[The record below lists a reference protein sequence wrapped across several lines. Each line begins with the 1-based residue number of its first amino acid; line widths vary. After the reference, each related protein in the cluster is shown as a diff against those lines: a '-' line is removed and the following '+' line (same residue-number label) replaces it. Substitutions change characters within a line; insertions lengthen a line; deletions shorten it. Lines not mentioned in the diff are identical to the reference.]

1 MKKNAIILI
10 IIFLLLVFFLYSYLS
25 EQTIVYNENN
35 INIKNTIKNTK
46 WRSEKLIFDEDNSG
60 NYYLV
65 THDTLKESSKEAI
78 TGTFLDFQDRNFFS
92 YNGSWCGTDFCFK
105 RIKGTYQFLDTNTI
119 EMFVE
124 STESCFNFSRKL
136 NFKAGNFKVSFLGDS
151 LFLKK
156 IK

>member
-1 MKKNAIILI
+1 MKKYILISIIILV
-10 IIFLLLVFFLYSYLS
+10 LSMFFFYSYFS

-46 WRSEKLIFDEDNSG
+46 WRSKELIFDEDNSG
-60 NYYLV
+60 DYQLV
-65 THDTLKESSKEAI
+65 THDTLRETHKEAI
-78 TGTFLDFQDRNFFS
+78 SGTFLDFQDRNFFS
-92 YNGSWCGTDFCFK
+92 YNGSWCRTDFCFK
-105 RIKGTYQFLDTNTI
+105 RIKGAYQFLDTNTI

-124 STESCFNFSRKL
+124 SSESCFNFSRKC